1 MLSHESLQLL
11 SLRILQGGKKP
22 APLSFPFFP
31 RGCMTLVRSF
41 DVSYLRNYCHREPS
55 FWNTFMLASLNG
67 WQLEQLRRQKKKKK
81 KTWTVLLALA
91 FIWGIWH
98 YLYIALLLFSAERDI
113 LSLLVFHYLLWGCPV
128 YLSEFVNS
136 KKVLMP
142 NY

>member
-81 KTWTVLLALA
+81 DMNSFVSIGLHMRNLALFVYCSPVVQCRA
-91 FIWGIWH
+91 RYFVPFSFP
-98 YLYIALLLFSAERDI
+98 LSSLRMSSLFVWVCKFQESSNA
-113 LSLLVFHYLLWGCPV
+113 
-128 YLSEFVNS
+128 
-136 KKVLMP
+136 
-142 NY
+142 